1 MSEMKVI
8 TLLNEK
14 GGVGKTTL
22 ASAIA
27 ALLAKMGFRVCL
39 IDTDAQGHA
48 TDRLKIAPEDGF
60 FALLGQRQAW
70 QQVLRTVSPDIYNG
84 TDEHLLRIVPGFSKT
99 RLLVGKVNA
108 RYLIARLKEVEDTFD
123 FVIVDTSPAIG
134 DIHAALFVASDY
146 IIIPTECTRL
156 PVKAVVSTI
165 GHIKNAHENVP
176 DDLQV
181 ASILGILPTKFNG
194 RKSVHYQNL
203 GWLDGRYS
211 EIAPVFHP
219 MRYLT
224 DWEKAESKRLAI
236 HKFSPRSSAANDL
249 RIIVDEI
256 LDRLGVA
263 DV

>member
-1 MSEMKVI
+1 MKVI

-14 GGVGKTTL
+14 GGVGKTTC
-22 ASAIA
+22 ASSIA
-27 ALLAKMGFRVCL
+27 ALLATLGYRVCL
-39 IDTDAQGHA
+39 IDTDTQGHVA
-48 TDRLKIAPEDGF
+48 DRLKLPPEDGF
-60 FALLGQRQAW
+60 FALLEQRQAW
-70 QQVLRTVSPDIYNG
+70 QQVLRPVDTAMYSNED
-84 TDEHLLRIVPGFSKT
+84 DEQKLWVVPGFSKT
-99 RLLVGKVNA
+99 RLLRNINA
-108 RYLIARLKEVEDTFD
+108 RYLISRLKEIENSFD

-156 PVKAVVSTI
+156 PVRAVMSTI
-165 GHIKNAHENVP
+165 AHIKNAQEQAP
-176 DDLQV
+176 DDLRV

-203 GWLDGRYS
+203 GWLDGRYG

-224 DWEKAESKRLAI
+224 DWEKAESKRMTI
-236 HKFSPRSSAANDL
+236 QQFRPRSGAASDL

-256 LDRLGVA
+256 LDRVGVA